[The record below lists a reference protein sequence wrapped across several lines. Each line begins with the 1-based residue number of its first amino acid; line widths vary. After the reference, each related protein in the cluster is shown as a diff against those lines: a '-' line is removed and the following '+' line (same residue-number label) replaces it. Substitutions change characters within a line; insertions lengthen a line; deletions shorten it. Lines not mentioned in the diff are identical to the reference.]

1 MKQLTL
7 FRILTYTLLPIAVIF
22 GFFDFLVILSA
33 LANPALL
40 LVAFVLAAFVIY
52 TFKSLV
58 FLTKSINTGR
68 HQHSNLR
75 DWIRVNAYVSLFM
88 GMLMLMNG
96 LSVLFSSDMVLRQY
110 LNQFLETQPNI
121 PPQLT
126 IDLFLTLLKGM
137 VYFML
142 FVSIILLSHI
152 FLNFRI
158 MRQYSYLFDIP
169 SKD

>member
-7 FRILTYTLLPIAVIF
+7 FRILTYTLVPIGVIF
-22 GFFDFLVILSA
+22 GFFDILVFLSA
-33 LANPALL
+33 LANPAIL
-40 LVAFVLAAFVIY
+40 LVAFVIAAFVIY
-52 TFKSLV
+52 TFKSLT
-58 FLTKSINTGR
+58 FLTKSIDTG
-68 HQHSNLR
+68 QPYKSNLR

-96 LSVLFSSDMVLRQY
+96 LSVLFSSDMALRQY

-142 FVSIILLSHI
+142 FVSILLLSHI

-158 MRQYSYLFDIP
+158 MKQYSYLFEIS
-169 SKD
+169 SKN